1 MKSSKR
7 SVKLAM
13 RSRRSS
19 KLHVMVGGLD
29 VIEEGAWAD
38 RRGGR
43 IALLIESEDSNIVAI
58 VRSKIE
64 DILIINVDYGYGRL
78 ICDDKEVFCLSNDQ
92 RVFIYYVYEDN
103 PHNND
108 ASVFSDSSICL
119 YLSGY
124 ITSSS

>member
-19 KLHVMVGGLD
+19 KLHVMLGRLD

-58 VRSKIE
+58 VSDNGSEFE
-64 DILIINVDYGYGRL
+64 DITMVGTTDMEG
-78 ICDDKEVFCLSNDQ
+78 
-92 RVFIYYVYEDN
+92 
-103 PHNND
+103 
-108 ASVFSDSSICL
+108 
-119 YLSGY
+119 
-124 ITSSS
+124 